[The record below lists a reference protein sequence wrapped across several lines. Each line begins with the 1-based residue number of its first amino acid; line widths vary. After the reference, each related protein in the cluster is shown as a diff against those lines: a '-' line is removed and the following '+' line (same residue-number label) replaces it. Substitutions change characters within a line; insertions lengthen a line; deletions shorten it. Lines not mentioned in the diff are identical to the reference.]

1 MKRRYI
7 NEIWQIINT
16 HNRIRTFEQQFNI
29 AADYTED
36 KDCYKLLK
44 LTSLPFNTFN
54 IT

>member
-7 NEIWQIINT
+7 KETFQITNT
-16 HNRIRTFEQQFNI
+16 HNEIRFEQQFNI